1 MRHIFAPSSEWRLL
15 TFSVRDV
22 YFIATSACILHYTM
36 VLYFFFL
43 FFPLDT
49 GFHCHP
55 IRVHVRVGIWGLVYM
70 VEAGGVGTTI
80 IVPSSPDACSAGVD
94 DRDSTNKGRV
104 SGL

>member
-15 TFSVRDV
+15 AFSVRDSYV
-22 YFIATSACILHYTM
+22 YLYVTLYCYTIFI
-36 VLYFFFL
+36 FFFL

>member
-1 MRHIFAPSSEWRLL
+1 M
-15 TFSVRDV
+15 
-22 YFIATSACILHYTM
+22 LHYTAI
-36 VLYFFFL
+36 LYYYIFFS
-43 FFPLDT
+43 LDP

-55 IRVHVRVGIWGLVYM
+55 IRVHVRIGIRGLVYM

-80 IVPSSPDACSAGVD
+80 IVPSSSDACSAGVD